1 MRRAADASCLAAHFS
16 FGVQQSFPIGIKRA
30 QRADAQQSRGFV
42 GVQFRGGVHFAD
54 GASTPCPVVQRTAR
68 TEDAFGLC
76 LHFASICHRGFALEK
91 LRLKP
96 AATFHIPCVFE
107 HTPRPFAM
115 YRVIGMRCFTSSG
128 MTVSVSSTF
137 AAKRRVFLHIARGI
151 MAVEVDEPQR
161 WFGSLCDRSLSFW
174 R

>member
-1 MRRAADASCLAAHFS
+1 MRRAAVRNCLSAHFS
-16 FGVQQSFPIGIKRA
+16 FRVQQTFAVGVEGA

-42 GVQFRGGVHFAD
+42 GVQFRAGVHFAD

-137 AAKRRVFLHIARGI
+137 AGKRHIFLHITKGI
-151 MAVEVDEPQR
+151 MAMEVEELRR
-161 WFGSLCDRSLSFW
+161 WFGSLCDRSSSF
-174 R
+174 

>member
-1 MRRAADASCLAAHFS
+1 
-16 FGVQQSFPIGIKRA
+16 
-30 QRADAQQSRGFV
+30 
-42 GVQFRGGVHFAD
+42 
-54 GASTPCPVVQRTAR
+54 
-68 TEDAFGLC
+68 LC

-128 MTVSVSSTF
+128 MTDSASSTF
-137 AAKRRVFLHIARGI
+137 AGKRRVFLHIARGI
-151 MAVEVDEPQR
+151 MAMEVEELRR